1 MSLGSQGRWG
11 LVCLGLPPV
20 ACALSLA
27 VTWLVG
33 EWSQSRVSGERLG
46 VFHIGV
52 ALVDLG
58 NLVLAFAL
66 LWRSNYSGARAIFN
80 RELLA
85 GCLSLCFALF
95 HLVVGYLT
103 VAQIR

>member
-1 MSLGSQGRWG
+1 MSLRSQSRWG
-11 LVCLGLPPV
+11 WVCLGLPPV
-20 ACALSLA
+20 AWALSLA
-27 VTWLVG
+27 VTRLVW
-33 EWSQSRVSGERLG
+33 EWSHSRASGERLG
-46 VFHIGV
+46 AFHIGV
-52 ALVDLG
+52 ALIDLG
-58 NLVLAFAL
+58 NLVVAFAL

-95 HLVVGYLT
+95 HLVVGCLA

>member
-1 MSLGSQGRWG
+1 MSLGSRSRLGW
-11 LVCLGLPPV
+11 VCLGLPPV

-27 VTWLVG
+27 VTWLVW
-33 EWSQSRVSGERLG
+33 EWPQSRAFGERFG
-46 VFHIGV
+46 AFHIGL
-52 ALVDLG
+52 ALIDLG

-95 HLVVGYLT
+95 HLVVGCLA

>member
-1 MSLGSQGRWG
+1 MSQGSHNRLRW
-11 LVCLGLPPV
+11 VCLGLPPV
-20 ACALSLA
+20 ACAVSLA
-27 VTWLVG
+27 VTRLVW
-33 EWSQSRVSGERLG
+33 ESSHSRMSREGLG
-46 VFHIGV
+46 AFHIGV

-66 LWRSNYSGARAIFN
+66 LWRSNYPGGKAIFN
-80 RELLA
+80 REILA

-95 HLVVGYLT
+95 HLVVGSLA

>member
-1 MSLGSQGRWG
+1 MSLGSQSRWG
-11 LVCLGLPPV
+11 WVCLALPPV

-27 VTWLVG
+27 LTRLVW
-33 EWSQSRVSGERLG
+33 EWSHSRVSGERLG
-46 VFHIGV
+46 VFHIGL
-52 ALVDLG
+52 ALIDLG

-95 HLVVGYLT
+95 HLVVGCLA